1 MSMATPIQLYNSLTN
16 QLEPLQT
23 REEGKVGMYVCGMTV
38 YDYCHIGHAR
48 AMLTFDMIVRHLR
61 HRGFEVTYVRNH
73 TDVDDKIIARANE
86 RGEDPLDLAQFFI
99 DQLDQDLESLGTIKP
114 DFEPRVS
121 GHIDNI
127 IAMNQSLIDRGHAY
141 AVNGS
146 VYFAVESF
154 PDYGKLSGK
163 RLNDLIAGERVAID
177 PEKKSPAD
185 FALWKAAKP
194 GECFW
199 DSPWGA
205 GRPGWHIECSVMS
218 HHHLGCDFDI
228 HGGGIDLI
236 FPHHENE
243 IAQSECA
250 TGKAFARYWLHNGH
264 LTFGTEKMSKS
275 LGNIVRIR
283 DIVEQVP
290 AEALRLLYFEAHY
303 RSPLPYST
311 EKLANSCVAG
321 LNRLYQAKEAA
332 LAIIASDK
340 SDCSGAKLASDLG
353 GDCAA
358 YWDFVQSFTD
368 RFNTAMDNDFN
379 SAKVVGSLYELVR
392 YVNHLTAQK
401 AVRKRGGQLLQPAL
415 DAFALCHKVLGI
427 GGSDP
432 AVFFEALRTQRMA
445 AQGTNPE
452 DVEELLR
459 QRTEARS
466 AKDWAAA
473 DRIRDELSKLQVD
486 VMDRPDG
493 STWRARID

>member
-1 MSMATPIQLYNSLTN
+1 MNAPIQLYNSFTN
-16 QLEPLQT
+16 RLEPLET
-23 REEGKVGMYVCGMTV
+23 REAGKVGIYVCGMTV

-48 AMLTFDMIVRHLR
+48 AMLTFDLVVRHLR
-61 HRGFEVTYVRNH
+61 HRGLDVTYVRNH

-86 RGEDPLDLAQFFI
+86 QGRDPLELAQFFI
-99 DQLDQDLESLGTIKP
+99 DALDQDLVALGTVKP
-114 DFEPRVS
+114 DHEPRVS
-121 GHIDNI
+121 EHIENI
-127 IAMNQSLIDRGHAY
+127 VAMNTALIDRGHAY
-141 AVNGS
+141 ESNGS
-146 VYFAVESF
+146 VYFSVESF
-154 PDYGKLSGK
+154 EPYGKLSGK
-163 RLNDLIAGERVAID
+163 RLKDLIAGERVAID
-177 PEKKSPAD
+177 PEKHSPAD

-199 DSPWGA
+199 DSPWGK

-218 HHHLGCDFDI
+218 HHHLGTDFDI

-250 TGKAFARYWLHNGH
+250 TGEKFARYWMHNGH

-311 EKLANSCVAG
+311 EKLATCVAG

-332 LAIIASDK
+332 LDIIARDQ
-340 SDCSGAKLASDLG
+340 SGTSGEQLAKDLG
-353 GDCAA
+353 GDCSD
-358 YWDFVQSFTD
+358 YWAEAVSFED
-368 RFNTAMDNDFN
+368 RFNASMDQDFN

-392 YVNHLTAQK
+392 CVNRLASQK
-401 AVRKRGGQLLQPAL
+401 AVKKRGGLLLKPAVE
-415 DAFALCHKVLGI
+415 AFELSGRVLGI
-427 GGSDP
+427 GGAQPSE
-432 AVFFEALRTQRMA
+432 FFDALKAQRMA
-445 AQGTNPE
+445 AQGTE
-452 DVEELLR
+452 ISEVEALID
-459 QRTEARS
+459 ARGK
-466 AKDWAAA
+466 ARADKNWEEA
-473 DRIRDELSKLQVD
+473 DRIRDALAALQVE
-486 VMDRPDG
+486 VMDRPEG